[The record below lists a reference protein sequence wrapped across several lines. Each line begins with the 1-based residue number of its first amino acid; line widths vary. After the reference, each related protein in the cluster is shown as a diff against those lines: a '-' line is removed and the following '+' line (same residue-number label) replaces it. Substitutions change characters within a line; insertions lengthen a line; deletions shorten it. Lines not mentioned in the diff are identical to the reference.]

1 MTNRITEAMG
11 KAMGLDI
18 WQQPHQRPALPRSR
32 PLPLASHRLV
42 VQIVTASLFVNSA
55 VLAVALAILARIG

>member
-1 MTNRITEAMG
+1 MADRLTDWSR
-11 KAMGLDI
+11 LQL
-18 WQQPHQRPALPRSR
+18 WQRPAPSGPSPALPRSR
-32 PLPLASHRLV
+32 PVPLASHRLV